1 MPRLRRRGGRRG
13 GKTYQNFQGM
23 GADFSLAIRELIK
36 AQAIGIT
43 LYAEEI
49 FESLL
54 EKTPID
60 TGEARGSWTI
70 SLNGPNPAN
79 DRGPSS
85 ATHIGQSL
93 TAEERSYVKSK
104 MQSFINGGK
113 EDIWFVNDSGY
124 AKALE
129 YGHSKQAPSGM
140 IRRTG
145 AQVSNGGT
153 YLVNMPRGP
162 VIVKI
167 RKK

>member
-1 MPRLRRRGGRRG
+1 
-13 GKTYQNFQGM
+13 M
-23 GADFSLAIRELIK
+23 GADFSLAIRELIQ

-43 LYAEEI
+43 MYAEEI
-49 FESLL
+49 FESLV
-54 EKTPID
+54 EKTPVD

-70 SLNGPNPAN
+70 SLTGPNPAN

-104 MQSFINGGK
+104 MQSFLNGGK
-113 EDIWFVNDSGY
+113 ENIWFINDAGY

-145 AQVSNGGT
+145 AQVSKGGT
-153 YLVNMPRGP
+153 YVVQAPRGP
-162 VIVKI
+162 VIVRLV